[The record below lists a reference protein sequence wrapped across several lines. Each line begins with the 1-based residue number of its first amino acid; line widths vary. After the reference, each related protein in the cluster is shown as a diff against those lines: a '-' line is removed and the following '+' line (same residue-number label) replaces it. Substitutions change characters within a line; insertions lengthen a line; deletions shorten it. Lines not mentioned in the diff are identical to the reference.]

1 MYKNYQEE
9 ALNHLKNIELMILKD
24 FIDICDKNN
33 LNYYL
38 IYGTNIGAV
47 RHEGFIPWDDDID
60 LIMSRKDY
68 QKFLKIM
75 EENPI
80 DKYEILDVNYQN
92 DYFFMFGRMSLKDT
106 HFDEFW
112 AKQVDFNLGIHID
125 IFILDNLPKNK
136 FKRFFFRKKCFI
148 LDKLLT
154 MSAIKLVDYPK
165 PVMVVSNAMHF
176 ILNAL
181 NLKPQHFQRKCE
193 KLFRKYENED
203 TDLVAD
209 LTLAGIP
216 VFEKSDFEPPQKVK
230 FESIEANI
238 PNKSDKILKVI
249 YGDYMQIPPE
259 EERVNHALDNLDFG
273 EY

>member
-1 MYKNYQEE
+1 MYGNYQKET
-9 ALNHLKNIELMILKD
+9 LDHLKEVELMVLKD
-24 FIDICDKNN
+24 FIEICDENN
-33 LNYYL
+33 LTYYL

-60 LIMSRKDY
+60 VIMPRKDY

-80 DKYEILDVNYQN
+80 DKYEILDINYQD
-92 DYFFMFGRMSLKDT
+92 DYFFMFGRLSLKDT
-106 HFDEFW
+106 SLEEFW
-112 AKQVDFNLGIHID
+112 NKQVDFNLGIHID
-125 IFILDNLPKNK
+125 IFVLDKLPKNK
-136 FKRFFFRKKCFI
+136 IKRFFFRKKCFI

-154 MSAIKLVDYPK
+154 MSAIKLEGYPK
-165 PVMVVSNAMHF
+165 PIMAISNAMHS

-181 NLKPQHFQRKCE
+181 NFNTPYFQKKSE

-203 TDLVAD
+203 SDYVTDLALEGV
-209 LTLAGIP
+209 P
-216 VFEKSDFEPPQKVK
+216 VFKKSDFEPPQKVK

-238 PNKSDKILKVI
+238 PNTDKSLKVI
-249 YGDYMQIPPE
+249 YGDYMEIPPE
-259 EERVNHALDNLDFG
+259 EERVNHNLTNIDFG